1 MFLTSQVY
9 FQASPND
16 VSDAVQKM
24 IKGFSFLDDKK
35 RKVSFMIDTIIDNPE
50 PQKTRE
56 TFYKEW
62 RDILV
67 FRQNDWIKLMLNE
80 EIVNSLQ
87 YNMGSAFD
95 LYERLGLSS
104 KFVDEVQKQRDDIN
118 FSLLLSKK
126 ISSPLICLTTYDFG
140 SGEQYE
146 AWLISHENILD
157 FKYLNFSDSTVKSE
171 NILDFSKWENTFPKT
186 HRWKKITESFPNEGV
201 PEIDLFLQRYPKK
214 SKILDAV
221 GVSAI
226 DLDSENPIIQVKLR
240 VIKTETPESLELSKK
255 TKPSVGAYLIVGSI
269 LLITFVG
276 IYIMTGWGVTAIA
289 LAISLVLYLKERRE
303 RGQ

>member
-9 FQASPND
+9 FQASTND
-16 VSDAVQKM
+16 VSNAVQKM
-24 IKGFSFLDDKK
+24 IEGFSFLDDKK

-67 FRQNDWIKLMLNE
+67 FQQNDWIKLILNE
-80 EIVNSLQ
+80 EITNSLQ
-87 YNMGSAFD
+87 YNMSGALD
-95 LYERLGLSS
+95 LYKGLGLSS
-104 KFVDEVQKQRDDIN
+104 KFVDEVRKQRDDIN

-126 ISSPLICLTTYDFG
+126 ISSPLICLTTYDSG

-146 AWLISHENILD
+146 AWLISHEKILD
-157 FKYLNFSDSTVKSE
+157 YKYLNSSDSTVESE
-171 NILDFSKWENTFPKT
+171 NILDFSKWENAFPKT
-186 HRWKKITESFPNEGV
+186 HRWEKITESFPNESV
-201 PEIDLFLQRYPKK
+201 PGIDLFLQRYPQK
-214 SKILDAV
+214 SKILDAIN
-221 GVSAI
+221 VSAI

-240 VIKTETPESLELSKK
+240 VIKTETSESLELLKK
-255 TKPSVGAYLIVGSI
+255 MKPSLGAYLTVGSI

-276 IYIMTGWGVTAIA
+276 TYIMTGWGVTAVVI
-289 LAISLVLYLKERRE
+289 AISLVIYFKKRRE
-303 RGQ
+303 RR